1 MLRAVAIMAVRNER
15 PYLRNCLGH
24 LIDNGIDFYIVDN
37 ESTDATLDLLREP
50 HIAEHLV
57 GYERFPFGGAFDW
70 EGLLRAREQAAS
82 KVEADWVMF
91 VSADEI
97 MHSYRPGES
106 LAAAIARVDTDGYDV
121 IDFNE
126 FVFLPVETDYVVDC
140 SGWQP
145 LRHYY
150 FFEPHSPRLM
160 RARRQSLD
168 ASHVAEGG
176 HVLVGGPFK
185 LSPESF
191 ALRHYIVRNQPHAS
205 RKYTQRVFRREEIAR
220 GWHANRVDQPSES
233 FTFPAASE
241 LERSDAPEDR
251 NLNRSHP
258 RKRHYWQWR
267 DSAAAPLGVSGSG
280 AER

>member
-1 MLRAVAIMAVRNER
+1 MLRVVAIMVVRNER
-15 PYLRNCLGH
+15 PYLRNCLRH

-37 ESTDATLDLLREP
+37 ESTDTTVDLLREP

-57 GYERFPFGGAFDW
+57 GYERFAFGGAFDW
-70 EGLLRAREQAAS
+70 EGLLRAREEAAK
-82 KVEADWVMF
+82 KVAADWVVF

-97 MHSYRPGES
+97 MHSYRPGEP
-106 LAAAIARVDTDGYDV
+106 LAAAIGRVDHDGYDV

-126 FVFLPVETDYVVDC
+126 FVFLPVDTDYVVDC

-145 LRHYY
+145 LRLYY
-150 FFEPHSPRLM
+150 FFEPHRPRLM
-160 RARRQSLD
+160 RARRQGLD
-168 ASHVAEGG
+168 VSHVVKGG
-176 HVLVGGPFK
+176 HVLVGGPFN

-191 ALRHYIVRNQPHAS
+191 ALRHYIVRNQAHAF

-220 GWHANRVDQPSES
+220 GWHANRVDQSSES
-233 FTFPAASE
+233 FTFPTASE
-241 LERSDAPEDR
+241 LDRTDAPDDR
-251 NLNRSHP
+251 DLNRSRA

-267 DSAAAPLGVSGSG
+267 DSSAPSLSMPDSE